1 MSWFTGGSGQSAAR
15 PQRNPVV
22 AKVGLL
28 VERLKN
34 SNSLEEVLESIDQL
48 SDLSSSSTAE
58 VGDGALNI
66 LIEQLNGI
74 VVDAEG
80 EVAGQILQGIL
91 DIINSVCTVR
101 GNSSEENALRYT
113 DVFLQNLDNVSTV
126 LNLLQRSEMWV
137 KLNGIELLNT
147 LHKNRKG
154 SLEDSILHCNAGM
167 MRLMDVLT
175 GVQMH
180 EKVRNDMLLLLDKL
194 TQGNDRI
201 KEFVAFQEGFER
213 LFQIIDR
220 EGLKSVVAIDC
231 LRVVQNILEGSE
243 LTKKLFAQTT
253 CINKLGELCS
263 PPSAS
268 KPSTQG
274 LPGAPTTSENGPRD
288 VNGDNAGELKRC
300 EMGIVILSTLLQCDV
315 ANGGTGEKKLMSPLK
330 AARSF
335 AAIGPE
341 KSKSVVDVRIMRYVD
356 QTKRIKQGLVKSDA
370 LLTSL
375 LSLATS
381 KNVPTALN
389 VRGIVELGNLV
400 CASESAQ
407 NALGR
412 IEIILPWGPRN
423 IVTRIGGVS
432 IIFSLALNSE
442 SKQIRDAAV
451 YAISCF
457 FQGNETG
464 QISIVGHAVTPP
476 PMDISAKHDV
486 PRAPVAGRILV
497 DTLASAVKELLEG
510 AKAEDHVLAQFW
522 QTCRILETLCA
533 GSLACK
539 ELLLRVPVK
548 MANDADS
555 EARPLT
561 NFFMRALS
569 KSIGTDDSRISPKL
583 KIYFQVSIFRF
594 MCILLSKCAAAV
606 AAVLGSPSHLKT
618 IFAFLEIGGN
628 GADSVIPRGM
638 AGLML
643 AVSLEVKSERTPIVA
658 MEGGGESFDS
668 DVMKLIRNGVG
679 LEKFSD
685 LLDTLMASVAMKAAK
700 SDVFATSSASDRS
713 SSSQENSNAWNAS
726 SLFDFSFKTFAAAT
740 QETARRQLISAFTEP
755 RTPRK
760 NKGKGQG
767 GMAETDVNA
776 LAEVLEQYKELI
788 RVQDKDIEKLR
799 KTIRKMKKEQKK
811 EKSDSSAT
819 GENLAL
825 EGKREKK
832 VGDLGLADVQVH
844 VSFSPGTLPGSNE
857 GGKEALTGDSTDL
870 SLDLQEQLG
879 LKEEQLGLKDAKIL
893 ELETKLEMAFTSN
906 TIYEKTSKGNQEKEE
921 ELAFA
926 AEEILRL
933 HAQVAKLERQLSRA
947 SGSGPALEEK
957 SSGQKVK
964 SEYEEMYHEL
974 NAEHM
979 DLLVL
984 LANQEI
990 ENSALV
996 DQLRN
1001 ELGEEAVRKARKV
1014 AADALATVVATSS

>member
-381 KNVPTALN
+381 KNGMRLDKFPLSVMP
-389 VRGIVELGNLV
+389 
-400 CASESAQ
+400 S
-407 NALGR
+407 
-412 IEIILPWGPRN
+412 P
-423 IVTRIGGVS
+423 
-432 IIFSLALNSE
+432 
-442 SKQIRDAAV
+442 
-451 YAISCF
+451 
-457 FQGNETG
+457 
-464 QISIVGHAVTPP
+464 PP

-879 LKEEQLGLKDAKIL
+879 LKDAKIL

-906 TIYEKTSKGNQEKEE
+906 TIHEKTSKGNQEKEE